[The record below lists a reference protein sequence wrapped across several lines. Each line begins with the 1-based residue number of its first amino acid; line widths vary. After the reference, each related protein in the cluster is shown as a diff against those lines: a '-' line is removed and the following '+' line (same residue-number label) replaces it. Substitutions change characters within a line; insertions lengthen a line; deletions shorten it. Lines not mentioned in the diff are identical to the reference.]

1 MIAVDV
7 DIPKYFLRADL
18 YRNNSLEN
26 VDKRVNAQDDQTAF
40 KERDRLIEKHQKI
53 GNIVNPK
60 LTKNG
65 QIIG

>member
-1 MIAVDV
+1 MIAVNIN
-7 DIPKYFLRADL
+7 IPKYFLFADL

-26 VDKRVNAQDDQTAF
+26 VNKRVNAQDDQTAF
-40 KERDRLIEKHQKI
+40 KERDRLLKKYQKI